1 MDQLRDLVYT
11 LMNIMGDTLKQ
22 KILMRFHPVLRDSKP
37 RVCRLGSSL
46 AGFFVRRGSHDAAV
60 YLFAANFRHEQ
71 MFLLRDC
78 SALKHCFLQMRDFIC
93 RIAVRNVGVVAL

>member
-46 AGFFVRRGSHDAAV
+46 AGFLCAVDHTMLLFTYLRRIFGMNKNSCSVTRSAHKALFLANEIF
-60 YLFAANFRHEQ
+60 YLPR
-71 MFLLRDC
+71 FLY
-78 SALKHCFLQMRDFIC
+78 
-93 RIAVRNVGVVAL
+93 GT